1 MSKMAEEAY
10 LQDKYGQQDYVDYLE
25 DKIGVMIENEIKIK
39 KQIGAKK
46 YEEIGQKVR
55 EILWVSLVL
64 GFFGFILY
72 RNLSIF
78 VKKVDFLIF

>member
-46 YEEIGQKVR
+46 YEEINKVLER
-55 EILWVSLVL
+55 NANSK
-64 GFFGFILY
+64 FIVMGSSK
-72 RNLSIF
+72 R
-78 VKKVDFLIF
+78 K